1 MNRKQKYPR
10 LKNMPQLGEGF
21 TLIEL
26 LIAMLILTIG
36 MLGITSLTSGIIRG
50 NFYSK
55 NVTSAT
61 AIAQTTLEGVE
72 RVGYS
77 GVDAFVADTV
87 TAVPANPSMGGV
99 TFTQSAS
106 VATASNLK
114 TVSVTVS
121 WSEMNNASRSVNLQ
135 TILAQ

>member
-1 MNRKQKYPR
+1 MKLQKIEPR
-10 LKNMPQLGEGF
+10 QIFTPQSQCGF

-26 LIAMLILTIG
+26 LIAMVILSIG
-36 MLGITSLTSGIIRG
+36 MLGTASLTTGIIRG
-50 NFYSK
+50 NFFSK
-55 NVTSAT
+55 NITSAT
-61 AIAQTTLEGVE
+61 AIAQTTLEGAQ

-77 GVDAFVADTV
+77 GVDAYVANT
-87 TAVPANPSMGGV
+87 TSVPPNPSMGGV

-106 VATASNLK
+106 VTTASNLK
-114 TVSVTVS
+114 TVSVTVN

>member
-1 MNRKQKYPR
+1 MRLQKIEPR
-10 LKNMPQLGEGF
+10 RIFTPQSQCGF

-26 LIAMLILTIG
+26 LITMLILTVG
-36 MLGITSLTSGIIRG
+36 MLGTAGLTTGIIRG

-55 NVTSAT
+55 NITSAT
-61 AIAQTTLEGVE
+61 TIAQTTLEGAQ

-77 GVDAFVADTV
+77 GVDAYVANT
-87 TAVPANPSMGGV
+87 TNVPPNPSMGGV
-99 TFTQSAS
+99 TFSQSAS
-106 VATASNLK
+106 VTTASNLK

-121 WSEMNNASRSVNLQ
+121 WNEANNASRSVNLQ

>member
-1 MNRKQKYPR
+1 MKLQKIALR
-10 LKNMPQLGEGF
+10 QIFTPQSQCGF

-26 LIAMLILTIG
+26 LITILISAIG
-36 MLGITSLTSGIIRG
+36 MLGTTALTTGIIRG

-61 AIAQTTLEGVE
+61 AIAQTTLEGAQ

-77 GVDAFVADTV
+77 GVDAYVANT
-87 TAVPANPSMGGV
+87 TSVPPNPSMGGV

-106 VATASNLK
+106 VTTASNLK
-114 TVSVTVS
+114 TVSVTVN
-121 WSEMNNASRSVNLQ
+121 WSEMNNASRSVHLQ

>member
-1 MNRKQKYPR
+1 MKLQKIEPR
-10 LKNMPQLGEGF
+10 RIFTPQSQCGF

-36 MLGITSLTSGIIRG
+36 MLGTTALTTGIIRG

-55 NVTSAT
+55 NITSAT
-61 AIAQTTLEGVE
+61 AIAQTTLEGAQ
-72 RVGYS
+72 RVGYA

-87 TAVPANPSMGGV
+87 TSVPANPSMGGV

-106 VATASNLK
+106 VTTASNLK
-114 TVSVTVS
+114 TVSVTVN